1 MLTAMLVIL
10 LLKDIGC
17 CVLEKFAFP
26 TKLGTP
32 TEVAGFFTS

>member
-1 MLTAMLVIL
+1 VIL